1 VFIARVRYTGGPRR
15 QEFPMTDT
23 RPHVSIA
30 SIAPNSY
37 VDGVYNIVNPQVA
50 VTRTNKPYLKCILR
64 DASGEVNAR
73 QWSFDEGTF
82 EDLCSTGFVWVA
94 GRTEL
99 YNNQIQFVIDQVKA
113 MQVSDEDLVHLLPS
127 TRKNIDQM
135 FGQIQSIMSTMA
147 YPAMNALAQAYLSDA
162 DMMANLRRAPAAVNL
177 HHAWIGGL
185 LEHTLQLLT
194 LAEVMLPHYPHLN
207 RDIVLMGL
215 FLHDL
220 GKTVELT
227 WDKGFNYTTEGNLI
241 GHVVRGVIWLQ
252 IKAAI
257 AAKQSGHRLPP
268 DALKVLQHI
277 VISHHGQY
285 EFGAAKL
292 PSTPE
297 AIFVAMLDN
306 LDAKTT
312 MAMSL
317 ARPDGVAPAGAE
329 FTDKIWALDTR
340 LYRPDPLAAPT
351 VSAEATV
358 MVAVAASA
366 T

>member
-1 VFIARVRYTGGPRR
+1 
-15 QEFPMTDT
+15 MTEE
-23 RPHVSIA
+23 RPHIPIA
-30 SIAPNSY
+30 GIAPNCY
-37 VDGVYNIVNPQVA
+37 VDGLYNLVNPQVA

-73 QWSFDEGTF
+73 QWSFDEGSF
-82 EDLCSTGFVWVA
+82 NDLCSTGFVWVA

-99 YNNQIQFVIDQVKA
+99 YNNQIQFVIDQIKA
-113 MQVSDEDLVHLLPS
+113 MEVNDEELVKLLPS
-127 TRKNIDQM
+127 TRRNIDDM
-135 FGQIQSIMSTMA
+135 FGRVTGIMSSLTH
-147 YPAMNALAQAYLSDA
+147 PAMNAVAQAYLADA
-162 DMMANLRRAPAAVNL
+162 DLMGNFRRAPAAVNL

-194 LAEVMLPHYPHLN
+194 LAEAMLPHYSHLN
-207 RDIVLMGL
+207 RDLVLMGL

-241 GHVVRGVIWLQ
+241 GHVVRGAIWLQ

-257 AAKQSGHRLPP
+257 AAKQTGHRLPP

-277 VISHHGQY
+277 LISHHGQY

-312 MAMSL
+312 MALSQ
-317 ARPDGVAPAGAE
+317 ARPEGVVPPGAE
-329 FTDKIWALDTR
+329 FTDKVWALETR
-340 LYRPDPLAAPT
+340 LYRPDPLAPAADSES
-351 VSAEATV
+351 VSPAL
-358 MVAVAASA
+358 ASSA
-366 T
+366 SGTN